1 MKKKALS
8 AVLLTAAFGLVS
20 CTDPVVSSTT
30 STGGDETSSTTSTGS
45 DETSSTTSN
54 PPAPT
59 PLSAA
64 EALEALQGELA
75 YTAIGHVESLNEDGT
90 LDEEYSYDT
99 DVELNPI

>member
-30 STGGDETSSTTSTGS
+30 STGS
-45 DETSSTTSN
+45 DATSSTTSN

-75 YTAIGHVESLNEDGT
+75 YTAIGHVESLSKIVKGWRKDGNSSMT
-90 LDEEYSYDT
+90 T
-99 DVELNPI
+99 P